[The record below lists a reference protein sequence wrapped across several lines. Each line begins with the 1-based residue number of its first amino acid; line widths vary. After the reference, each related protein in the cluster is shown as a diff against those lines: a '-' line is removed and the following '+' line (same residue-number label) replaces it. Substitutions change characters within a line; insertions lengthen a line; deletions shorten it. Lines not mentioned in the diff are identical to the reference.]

1 MTAGLSSFI
10 RSTPK
15 LFYLIAGLD
24 FLKYALPLTELY
36 FDGRFNGVDYEIGI
50 RLSLI
55 NMVLS
60 AIIYA
65 LGWVAYDI
73 FATLLIALY
82 DEVVALR
89 AAAEEAP
96 NA

>member
-1 MTAGLSSFI
+1 MTRLSSFI

-15 LFYLIAGLD
+15 LFYFVAVLD
-24 FLKYALPLTELY
+24 FLKYTLPLTELY
-36 FDGRFNGVDYEIGI
+36 FDGRFNGVDYEVGL
-50 RLSLI
+50 RLSI
-55 NMVLS
+55 ITMVLS

-65 LGWVAYDI
+65 AGWVAYGVV
-73 FATLLIALY
+73 ATLLIALY

-89 AAAEEAP
+89 AAAEDVP